1 MFPKMDDPR
10 FRSQVDRY
18 GRNLK
23 MYQSNYLK
31 QPVNLDISHRCPL
44 QCGACHRQTSWY
56 AKNRHLYKDMP
67 KEDIKKFI
75 DSGFKFLEFCGQQ
88 SDPLA
93 HPDILDII
101 SLCSDIK
108 LIIHTA
114 TSHRKKEFYEEAFD
128 RSGLMTSWVFGLD
141 GLPEESHIHRIN
153 QNGVHLYKM
162 MKLGAEMGIPVKW
175 QYIVFNY
182 NQDHIDQA
190 RQMAEDNGIEFAL
203 SLSGRFE
210 KKEDK
215 FGIAHLKPRDEY
227 CA

>member
-18 GRNLK
+18 GRNRK
-23 MYQSNYLK
+23 MYHLNYLK
-31 QPVNLDISHRCPL
+31 QPVNLDISNRCPL
-44 QCGACHRQTSWY
+44 QCGACHRQTPWY
-56 AKNRHLYKDMP
+56 AKNKHLYKDMP

-101 SLCSDIK
+101 SLCSSIK

-153 QNGVHLYKM
+153 QNGVHLYEM
-162 MKLGAEMGIPVKW
+162 MKLGVEMGIPVKW

-190 RQMAEDNGIEFAL
+190 RQMAKDNGIEFAL
-203 SLSGRFE
+203 SFSGRFDNHE
-210 KKEDK
+210 SR
-215 FGIAHLKPRDEY
+215 ISHLKPRDEY

>member
-18 GRNLK
+18 GRNRK
-23 MYQSNYLK
+23 MYHLNYLK
-31 QPVNLDISHRCPL
+31 QPVNLDISNRCPL
-44 QCGACHRQTSWY
+44 QCGACHRQTPWY
-56 AKNRHLYKDMP
+56 AKNKHLYKDMP

-101 SLCSDIK
+101 SLCSGIR

-153 QNGVHLYKM
+153 QNGVHLYEM
-162 MKLGAEMGIPVKW
+162 MKLGAEMGISVKW

-203 SLSGRFE
+203 SLSGRF
-210 KKEDK
+210 DK
-215 FGIAHLKPRDEY
+215 QNKISHLKPRDEY

>member
-1 MFPKMDDPR
+1 MFPKMNDPR

-56 AKNRHLYKDMP
+56 AKNKHLYKDMP
-67 KEDIKKFI
+67 KEYIKKFI

-101 SLCSDIK
+101 SLCSSIK

-128 RSGLMTSWVFGLD
+128 RSGLMTSWIFGLD
-141 GLPEESHIHRIN
+141 GLPEESHIHRVN
-153 QNGVHLYKM
+153 QNGVHLYEM

-190 RQMAEDNGIEFAL
+190 RQMAEDDGIEFAL
-203 SLSGRFE
+203 SLSGRFD

-215 FGIAHLKPRDEY
+215 FGISHLKPRDEY

>member
-1 MFPKMDDPR
+1 MFPKMNDPR
-10 FRSQVDRY
+10 FK
-18 GRNLK
+18 LK
-23 MYQSNYLK
+23 AELFDHDLIIFQENYLGL
-31 QPVNLDISHRCPL
+31 PVNLDISHRCPL
-44 QCGACHRQTSWY
+44 QCGGCFRQSSWY
-56 AKNRHLYKDMP
+56 AKNKHLYKDMP

-101 SLCSDIK
+101 SLCSGIR

-153 QNGVHLYKM
+153 QNGVHLYEM
-162 MKLGAEMGIPVKW
+162 MKLGVEMGISVKW

-203 SLSGRFE
+203 SLSGRF
-210 KKEDK
+210 DK
-215 FGIAHLKPRDEY
+215 QNKISHLKPRDEY

>member
-18 GRNLK
+18 GRNRK
-23 MYQSNYLK
+23 MYHLNYLK
-31 QPVNLDISHRCPL
+31 QPVNLDISNRCPL
-44 QCGACHRQTSWY
+44 QCGACHRQTPWY
-56 AKNRHLYKDMP
+56 AKNKHLYKDMP

-101 SLCSDIK
+101 SLCSSIK

-153 QNGVHLYKM
+153 QNGVHLYEM
-162 MKLGAEMGIPVKW
+162 MKLGAEMGISVKW

-203 SLSGRFE
+203 SLSGRF
-210 KKEDK
+210 DK
-215 FGIAHLKPRDEY
+215 QNKISHLKPRDEY

>member
-1 MFPKMDDPR
+1 MFPKMNDPR

-31 QPVNLDISHRCPL
+31 QPVNLDISNRCPL
-44 QCGACHRQTSWY
+44 QCGACHRQTPWY
-56 AKNRHLYKDMP
+56 AKNKHLYKDMP

-101 SLCSDIK
+101 SLCSSIK

-128 RSGLMTSWVFGLD
+128 RSGLMTSWIFGLD
-141 GLPEESHIHRIN
+141 GLPEESHIHRVN
-153 QNGVHLYKM
+153 QNGVHLYEM
-162 MKLGAEMGIPVKW
+162 MKLGVEMGIPVKW

-190 RQMAEDNGIEFAL
+190 RQMAEDDGIEFAL
-203 SLSGRFE
+203 SLSGRFD

-215 FGIAHLKPRDEY
+215 FGISHLKPRDEY